1 MNTQKSVFKKL
12 SAIEKVEDKVELSEQ
27 QRVELARKPQS
38 ILNDLKKLDSKMRTQ
53 EDKMSKAYN
62 NYRAA
67 QKEFVSF
74 MNDAISQADSAF
86 GDIGRV
92 MDSAS
97 ELGVTDFSTIDGLS
111 EAQDLSMRLQDI
123 AKDAKKLYPS
133 IN

>member
-67 QKEFVSF
+67 QKEFVRF